1 MVEQMTFCKHRR
13 RKPVSSPR
21 EHPYEHVYEMPTPA
35 CIAELAHTQAAP
47 GIARIRVR
55 KRAIGNML
63 VEVPMAEQSQDLN
76 YCTDDMCIVN
86 SMSSPSSCS

>member
-47 GIARIRVR
+47 GIARIHVR
-55 KRAIGNML
+55 ERAIGNML
-63 VEVPMAEQSQDLN
+63 VEVPMAEQSQDLK
-76 YCTDDMCIVN
+76 TDPVSRALPIAQMTCV
-86 SMSSPSSCS
+86 S